1 MDIFSLVVGPLQSNC
16 YILGTEAALV
26 VDPGGDSEKIL
37 TLIRSNNI
45 SVSGILLTHA
55 HFDHISATSDIA
67 ENTGAKVYIHGLDEA
82 GLRDGFLNLSR
93 MIGCKVNTVRGDV
106 ILSEGDRVACDNL
119 QLTILHTPGHT
130 PGSICAY
137 WQDGEESYLIS
148 GDTLF
153 EGSYGR
159 TDFPGGNPTYMANSL
174 RRLDREIP
182 RGTRVLPGHGTTFI
196 KE

>member
-1 MDIFSLVVGPLQSNC
+1 MDIFSLAVGPLQSNC
-16 YILGTEAALV
+16 YILGSEAALV
-26 VDPGGDSEKIL
+26 VDPGGDPEKIL
-37 TLIRSNNI
+37 YLIRSNNI

-55 HFDHISATSDIA
+55 HFDHISAAADIV
-67 ENTGAKVYIHGLDEA
+67 ENTGAKVYVHSLDEA
-82 GLRDGFLNLSR
+82 GLRDGFLNLSH
-93 MIGCKVNTVRGDV
+93 MIGCKVNAVEGDV
-106 ILSEGDRVACDNL
+106 KLSDGDRVACDNL
-119 QLTILHTPGHT
+119 ELTILHTPGHT

-137 WQDGEESYLIS
+137 WQDGKESYLIS
-148 GDTLF
+148 GDNLF

-159 TDFPGGNPTYMANSL
+159 TDFPGGNPSHMENSL